1 LPNRNQKYLALLPIL
16 LLSIFS
22 KAQPLGEIDIHRGIA
37 PFFLGSVRTQLDSSI
52 HLVQAGKMEYKGR
65 MEVDYAIY
73 GLSDQPY
80 NLEGVSFKSVILT
93 YVSDTLTR
101 LMFFAQYTPKLFP
114 DYYKRGRADYRKLGF
129 VLTTKW
135 QRAGSRK
142 IFTQSPDKL
151 IVSRGFQWDTDSVRM
166 KLALYEDKT
175 KKQPLSDVSITWELP
190 GYD

>member
-1 LPNRNQKYLALLPIL
+1 MSFFHKYLFLLLALL
-16 LLSIFS
+16 LSFVS
-22 KAQPLGEIDIHRGIA
+22 KAQPLGEFDVRRGVA

-52 HLVQAGKMEYKGR
+52 QLVQAGKMDYNGKT
-65 MEVDYAIY
+65 EVTYAYY
-73 GLSDQPY
+73 GLTDQPY
-80 NLEGVSFKSVILT
+80 NLEGVSFKSVLLT
-93 YVSDTLTR
+93 YVSDTLIR
-101 LMFFAQYTPKLFP
+101 VMFFTHYTPRLFP
-114 DYYKRGRADYRKLGF
+114 DYNKRGRTDYRKLGF

-135 QRAGSRK
+135 QRAGSQK

-175 KKQPLSDVSITWELP
+175 KKQPLSDISVTWERP

>member
-1 LPNRNQKYLALLPIL
+1 MDIFRNY
-16 LLSIFS
+16 LSILPFLCFFFLA
-22 KAQPLGEIDIHRGIA
+22 KAQPLGEFNIRRGVA

-52 HLVQAGKMEYKGR
+52 QLVQAGKMEYKGR
-65 MEVDYAIY
+65 MEVDYAYY
-73 GLSDQPY
+73 GLTDQPY
-80 NLEGVSFKSVILT
+80 NLEGVSFKSVLLT
-93 YVSDTLTR
+93 YVSDTLIR
-101 LMFFAQYTPKLFP
+101 VMFSTLYTPRLFP
-114 DYYKRGRADYRKLGF
+114 DYHKRGRTDYRKLGF

-135 QRAGSRK
+135 QRAGSQK

-175 KKQPLSDVSITWELP
+175 KKQPLSDIWIIWERP